1 MKPNEDRLM
10 TKEAILARYMAIFEK
25 HDAKRK
31 PTAKPKPTAE
41 EKAQQA
47 FAPTLEVV
55 VKANAQSNQRALDR
69 TKAELEEAEQER
81 DREEYRQLAEI
92 ANFQAIEL
100 GYAQRQAEALAA
112 RRYDPTGNWGAPNYK
127 TNPDD

>member
-10 TKEAILARYMAIFEK
+10 TREAILARYMAIFN
-25 HDAKRK
+25 K
-31 PTAKPKPTAE
+31 PRPPKPKPPTAE
-41 EKAQQA
+41 ERAQRA

-69 TKAELEEAEQER
+69 TKAELEEAECKRNEA
-81 DREEYRQLAEI
+81 EYHHRTQI

-100 GYAQRQAEALAA
+100 GFAQRQAEALAA
-112 RRYDPTGNWGAPNYK
+112 RRYDPTGNWGTPNYK
-127 TNPDD
+127 THPDD